1 MLYFQLFFISL
12 IYIENKCLYDAIRDL
27 KRDNFFLAKG
37 RIEHGSIASKDVLV
51 RDLPSEPLKLIS
63 YIDSAVLFLVSPIH
77 LDWQIS
83 RPVSGESSIPKS
95 MALPQT
101 IPTFS
106 GLPGLSLC
114 FHSDVVL
121 YSNLSLCFR
130 TYFVFK
136 FVIVFSDLLFCCR
149 ICHCVFGLILLS
161 NLSLCFRTYFV
172 FKFVIVFSDFV
183 FEFVIVFSD
192 LLFCCRI
199 CRCFFWLVILF
210 SNLSLCFLTC
220 DFVFEFVI
228 VFSDLFCCRICHC
241 VFGLILFS
249 NLSLCFLTYCFVVEF
264 VVVFSDLLFCFRI
277 CRCVFWLVILALF
290 FLTCYFVFEFVV
302 VFSDFIV
309 FF

>member
-1 MLYFQLFFISL
+1 MQYEIWKGRKKS
-12 IYIENKCLYDAIRDL
+12 
-27 KRDNFFLAKG
+27 LAKG

-51 RDLPSEPLKLIS
+51 HDLPSEPLKLIC

-77 LDWQIS
+77 LDSQIS

-121 YSNLSLCFR
+121 YSNLSLCFL
-130 TYFVFK
+130 TYFIVE
-136 FVIVFSDLLFCCR
+136 FVIVFSDLFCCR
-149 ICHCVFGLILLS
+149 ICHCFFWLVILFS
-161 NLSLCFRTYFV
+161 SLSLCFLTCDCVFEFVVVFSDLFCCRICRCFFRTYFV
-172 FKFVIVFSDFV
+172 FKFVIVFSG
-183 FEFVIVFSD
+183 

-210 SNLSLCFLTC
+210 SNLSLFFLAC
-220 DFVFEFVI
+220 
-228 VFSDLFCCRICHC
+228 
-241 VFGLILFS
+241 
-249 NLSLCFLTYCFVVEF
+249 YFVVEF
-264 VVVFSDLLFCFRI
+264 VVVFSDLWFCFRI
-277 CRCVFWLVILALF
+277 CHCFFWLVILLSNLSLF

-309 FF
+309 FFFRFAFVIFILFSESWFVLHFSATVVRTIN